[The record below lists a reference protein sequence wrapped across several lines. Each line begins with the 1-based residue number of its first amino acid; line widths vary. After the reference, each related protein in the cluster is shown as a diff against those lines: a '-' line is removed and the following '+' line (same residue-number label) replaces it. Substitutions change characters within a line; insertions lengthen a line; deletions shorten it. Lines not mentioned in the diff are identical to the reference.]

1 MRRIARRDI
10 YALALV
16 VGGLA
21 AAGAATGCG
30 GGQTVVQTTTTPSTN
45 TATQGA
51 GLSGRE
57 LVGLTM
63 SLPAGETRTLSVKC
77 PQGKASMGGG
87 FDTEAPSVNVL
98 SSTPFNAGNGWRV
111 RANNAG
117 SATATV
123 YINAVCAEVG

>member
-1 MRRIARRDI
+1 MRIRRRGLYAFAVVI
-10 YALALV
+10 GALAI
-16 VGGLA
+16 A
-21 AAGAATGCG
+21 AAGCG
-30 GGQTVVQTTTTPSTN
+30 GGQSVVAGRTTVSTS
-45 TATQGA
+45 TAAQGA
-51 GLSGRE
+51 GLSGRQ

-111 RANNAG
+111 RARNAG
-117 SATATV
+117 SATATI